1 MRWRLACYLSLA
13 ATVGGTAQDSARG
26 TIFRWVSPRWLR
38 KVSHFPPQSVADCFP
53 SFRQGEEAL
62 QMYVDSAPNMGGMGG
77 FGSMGS
83 KELRQQPY
91 PVDVI
96 SSQLYNRLGGVPG
109 GGHEHQHR

>member
-1 MRWRLACYLSLA
+1 MRARACVCESVDVCLRGGLGVCWR
-13 ATVGGTAQDSARG
+13 GGHMGGGQ
-26 TIFRWVSPRWLR
+26 
-38 KVSHFPPQSVADCFP
+38 
-53 SFRQGEEAL
+53 
-62 QMYVDSAPNMGGMGG
+62 GGMGG